1 MYIPLPNG
9 PRHYHLGKRILAIFF
24 HIIHNLWWKMQT
36 FGIRV
41 SENFLIHGAL
51 PTQICRSGRHCVQS
65 NKMNKAMLMGR
76 NSYFWKQLCPGDASA
91 NHQKLGTHSDW
102 VWNIGWAEMST
113 PFFVLHFFEI
123 KTVAVQLHSESS
135 HGAVMVEMDVVHNL
149 YLVNSLRPS
158 HLVT

>member
-41 SENFLIHGAL
+41 SENFLIYGAL
-51 PTQICRSGRHCVQS
+51 PTQIGRSGRQFRHCVQW
-65 NKMNKAMLMGR
+65 NKMNKAIFVSR
-76 NSYFWKQLCPGDASA
+76 NSYFWKLLCPGDASA

-123 KTVAVQLHSESS
+123 KNSCGSAAFEVIPRSC
-135 HGAVMVEMDVVHNL
+135 HGRDGWCSQSVF
-149 YLVNSLRPS
+149 S
-158 HLVT
+158 